1 MLRELYIENL
11 AVIEKATISFCDKL
25 NVFSGETGAGKS
37 ILIGGINA
45 VLGGRTGRDIVR
57 TGESKAV
64 VTALFDNIPVGIA
77 EKLEENGYLYE
88 GELLLQREIYSD
100 GKSTARI
107 NGKVTTAAV
116 LKEIASELIDI
127 HGQHDTAIL
136 MSTDNQRQILD
147 SYGGLESELTEYKE
161 LFRNFSLVSREVKAL
176 QKQIEERDERIAV
189 LNERIEDVGGY
200 GLKAGE
206 EKEVAEKLERARSF
220 EAYQRALSEAY
231 GAINGYDEGSSAVS
245 LLRNACNSLG
255 KIAPDDEEDKMNQLL
270 QRLRGALIEIEDIGS
285 ELSGAVSDEY
295 SPEGLSE
302 LENRLSDI
310 LLLKR
315 RYKMETDELIEA
327 FEKWKEELDTL
338 QEGDEALE
346 ELNEKR
352 RRLAD
357 EVKAKAQK
365 ISDLRKKAA
374 DKLVKEITEELIFLD
389 MPNVQFVFDFQRDK
403 IAVTGMDKVEM
414 LISVN
419 KGETPKPMNKI
430 ASGGELS
437 RIMLAIKNVLASADN
452 VPTMIFDEIDTG
464 ISGRAAHK
472 VGIKLSEIADK
483 RQVLCVTHLAQI
495 AAMGDRHFLIEKKSD
510 EKRTYTNVHA
520 LDYEERKREIARI
533 ISGESESE
541 TALKSAEELLKRDR
555 SINEH

>member
-1 MLRELYIENL
+1 MLKELEIENL

-64 VTALFDNIPVGIA
+64 VTALFDDIPKSTVF
-77 EKLEENGYLYE
+77 KLEENGYSYD
-88 GELLLQREIYSD
+88 GELLLQREISSD

-107 NGKVTTAAV
+107 NGKITTAAV

-147 SYGGLESELTEYKE
+147 SYGGLEGKLSQYREV
-161 LFRNFSLVSREVKAL
+161 FRAFSHVSKEVKAL
-176 QKQIEERDERIAV
+176 QQEIQERDDMIAS
-189 LNERIEDVGGY
+189 LSEKIEDVEGY
-200 GLKAGE
+200 GLKVGE
-206 EKEVAEKLERARSF
+206 EKEVSDRLEKVRGF
-220 EAYQRALSEAY
+220 EAYQRALTEAY
-231 GAINGYDEGSSAVS
+231 GCINGYDEGNSSVG
-245 LLRNACNSLG
+245 LLRSACVSLG
-255 KIAPDDEEDKMNQLL
+255 KIAKEDDEADEMSMLL
-270 QRLRGALIEIEDIGS
+270 QRLKGALIEIEDIGS
-285 ELSGAVSDEY
+285 ELSGAINDEY
-295 SPEGLSE
+295 SADSLTE

-315 RYKMETDELIEA
+315 RYRMETDELIEA
-327 FEKWKEELDTL
+327 LGKWKKELEELKESD
-338 QEGDEALE
+338 DILE

-357 EVKAKAQK
+357 EVKTRAQE
-365 ISDLRKKAA
+365 ISDLRKQAA
-374 DKLVKEITEELIFLD
+374 DRLVKEITGELVFLD
-389 MPNVQFVFDFQRDK
+389 MPNVRFIFDFQRDK
-403 IAVTGMDKVEM
+403 ISITGMDKVEM

-419 KGETPKPMNKI
+419 KGEEPKPMNKI

-437 RIMLAIKNVLASADN
+437 RIMLAVKNVLASADN

-472 VGIKLSEIADK
+472 VGVKLSEIADK

-495 AAMGDRHFLIEKKSD
+495 AAMGDRHLLIEKKSD
-510 EKRTYTNVHA
+510 DKRTYTNVHA

-541 TALKSAEELLKRDR
+541 VTLRSAEELLKRDR
-555 SINEH
+555 NEH

>member
-1 MLRELYIENL
+1 MLKELDIENL

-64 VTALFDNIPVGIA
+64 VTALFDDIPKSTVL
-77 EKLEENGYLYE
+77 KLEENGYSYE
-88 GELLLQREIYSD
+88 GELLLQREISSD

-107 NGKVTTAAV
+107 NGKITTAAV

-147 SYGGLESELTEYKE
+147 SYGGLEGKLSEY
-161 LFRNFSLVSREVKAL
+161 REVFRAFSHVSKEVKTL
-176 QKQIEERDERIAV
+176 QQEIQERDERIAS
-189 LNERIEDVGGY
+189 LSEKIEDIEGY
-200 GLKAGE
+200 GLKVGE
-206 EKEVAEKLERARSF
+206 EKEVSDRLERARGF
-220 EAYQRALSEAY
+220 EAYQRALTEAY
-231 GAINGYDEGSSAVS
+231 GCINGYDEGNSSVS
-245 LLRNACNSLG
+245 LLRSACVSLG
-255 KIAPDDEEDKMNQLL
+255 KIAKEDDEADEMSLLL
-270 QRLRGALIEIEDIGS
+270 QRLKGALIEIEDIGS
-285 ELSGAVSDEY
+285 ELSGAINDEY
-295 SPEGLSE
+295 SAESLTE

-315 RYKMETDELIEA
+315 RYRMETDELIEA
-327 FEKWKEELDTL
+327 LGKWKKELEELKESD
-338 QEGDEALE
+338 DILE

-352 RRLAD
+352 RKLAD
-357 EVKAKAQK
+357 EVKTRAQE
-365 ISDLRKKAA
+365 ISDLRKQAA
-374 DKLVKEITEELIFLD
+374 DKLMKEITGELVFLD

-403 IAVTGMDKVEM
+403 ISITGMDKVEM

-419 KGETPKPMNKI
+419 KGEEPKPMNKI

-437 RIMLAIKNVLASADN
+437 RIMLAVKNVLASADN

-472 VGIKLSEIADK
+472 VGVKLSEIADK

-495 AAMGDRHFLIEKKSD
+495 AAMGDRHLLIEKKSD
-510 EKRTYTNVHA
+510 DKRTYTNVHA

-533 ISGESESE
+533 ISGESDNEV
-541 TALKSAEELLKRDR
+541 TLRSAEELLKRDR
-555 SINEH
+555 NEH